1 MSENSKSAWGNG
13 DEAEKAAAELKLEAG
28 VETETPKNDK
38 PPRNLAEMLQ
48 AMAKAAR
55 DGRDEA
61 KLTQEQ
67 KLALLEEASKLY
79 FTPVETRFKPGD
91 LVTPMA
97 RSIYDGH
104 GEPHVVLETRR
115 RTDGEGAVDTSIH
128 PGSDRVKVGGIS
140 YGQRL
145 DLRVAAI
152 DEDAGKLVAHWVE
165 SFVFEAWTPVTDKAA

>member
-1 MSENSKSAWGNG
+1 MSENTKSAWGNG
-13 DEAEKAAAELKLEAG
+13 DEAEKAAAEIKLEAG
-28 VETETPKNDK
+28 VETELKKNEA
-38 PPRNLAEMLQ
+38 PPRNFAEMLR
-48 AMAKAAR
+48 AMAKA
-55 DGRDEA
+55 GREGLEEA

-67 KLALLEEASKLY
+67 KLAILEDVSKLY
-79 FTPVETRFKPGD
+79 FTPAETRFKPGD

-128 PGSDRVKVGGIS
+128 PGSDRVKVGGVS

-152 DEDAGKLVAHWVE
+152 DDDAGKLVAHWVE
-165 SFVFEAWTPVTDKAA
+165 SFVFEPWIAKAA